1 LAVEDKEVAALRR
14 LGLTEYEARIYL
26 ALIRMG
32 PKKASEV
39 SYFGQVPRT
48 KTYGSIRELE
58 RKGLLRIIPGKPE
71 LYAATSPTELLLP
84 VVTKLNREVKESEG
98 IVQSLSVLFE
108 SSKYTKQYAIP
119 EDVKEFWR

>member
-14 LGLTEYEARIYL
+14 LGMTEYEARIYL

-48 KTYGSIRELE
+48 KTYSTIRELE
-58 RKGLLRIIPGKPE
+58 RKGLDRARK
-71 LYAATSPTELLLP
+71 ADNSP
-84 VVTKLNREVKESEG
+84 S
-98 IVQSLSVLFE
+98 
-108 SSKYTKQYAIP
+108 
-119 EDVKEFWR
+119 